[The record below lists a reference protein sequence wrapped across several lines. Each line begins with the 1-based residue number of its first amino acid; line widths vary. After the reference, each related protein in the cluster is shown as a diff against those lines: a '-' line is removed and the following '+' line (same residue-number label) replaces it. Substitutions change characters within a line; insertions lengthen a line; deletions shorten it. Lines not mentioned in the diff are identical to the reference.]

1 MKKLLFVAMATLAL
15 MTTAC
20 GGNKSQKE
28 GDAEGEQAKKEMAW
42 QTYTNDNYGY
52 SIEVP
57 GDMTKRET
65 MIEEN
70 GTIFSLDGDE
80 GVTLNRIDITG
91 GKDMFD
97 EEYTPERIKAY
108 YEDDIAN
115 KDVTSSECGD
125 NYYTFSILGG
135 EYCDQI
141 NYNIYNGSRYVT
153 VVVCYEPGFE
163 DKLGGDVAKR
173 VFESIKFK

>member
-1 MKKLLFVAMATLAL
+1 MAVLAM

-28 GDAEGEQAKKEMAW
+28 GAAEGEQTEQTQKEAAW

-52 SIEVP
+52 SVEVP
-57 GDMTKRET
+57 GDMRKNET

-70 GTIFSLDGDE
+70 GTIFSYDE
-80 GVTLNRIDITG
+80 EGGITLNRIDISG
-91 GKDMFD
+91 SKDMFGD
-97 EEYTPERIKAY
+97 EYTPERIRAY
-108 YEDDIAN
+108 YEDEIAN

-125 NYYTFSILGG
+125 NYYTYSLLGG

-141 NYNIYNGSRYVT
+141 NYYLYKGDRCVT
-153 VVVCYEPGFE
+153 VIVCYEPDFK